1 MADNIVLLDTSILI
15 DYYRKTDKNN
25 ALWISL
31 IRQGYQFAISAIT
44 KYEIYSGATKSQLS
58 FWGSILETIP
68 VIALDE
74 NCVDTAVNINAELKK
89 ERKQIAIADLFI
101 ASTALTH
108 KLPIATLN
116 KKHFERINE
125 LHIIE

>member
-25 ALWISL
+25 AAWISL

-44 KYEIYSGATKSQLS
+44 KYEIYSGAAKNQLS
-58 FWGSILETIP
+58 FWNRILETIP
-68 VIALDE
+68 VIPFDE
-74 NCVDTAVNINAELKK
+74 NCVDTAVNANAALKK
-89 ERKQIAIADLFI
+89 KRKQIAIAGLFI

-116 KKHFERINE
+116 KKHFERIDK
-125 LHIIE
+125 LTIIE